1 MAKGIDPKFVHYG
14 IRKDDLAMIEAICE
28 AEGVDFDWLSED
40 ILKAYHAKKVDVIEM
55 SDNETEDI
63 IRNAI
68 QKNTSINTIMLI
80 QRIKISNYKT
90 YLSLDLDLT
99 VDDDRPIILIGGANG
114 GGKTTL
120 FEAISGALYGLKI
133 ENKEHFMELLNQGAL
148 NTAKPEIS
156 LQITF
161 VGKVL
166 GQQQKYI
173 LKRVYQLN
181 PQGKPLESVSLN
193 MNGNMYVYGT
203 MTAPKDRVKAEQEI
217 NKIIKANLPQEL
229 SQYFLFDAMQS
240 SELLKK
246 NVFAQTIR
254 DNFENV
260 LGFKKYLQL
269 KRAAEKLQQEWAQQR
284 LEAEKEAQEYNE
296 LCAQKDKLTAD
307 LNTCIAEQD
316 TKYKYLAS
324 VEVEYKRAKDG
335 AQEAS
340 ALNKKIQELA
350 SKIDDIVKRAA
361 TYAEDLKAFVDN
373 IEIDLFLPKLA
384 SNLAQE
390 INNILHIKEQ
400 LQKENTG
407 AYPLETLKDVT
418 NKIITYLKDLS
429 LCSESVDEEQ
439 VVSHIVAIQNSTNK
453 EDPFGYLDEAEVTAL
468 SNLVKRTGSNQ
479 FIALDRQR
487 QELEIQLSTLDN
499 LRSQK
504 QTLEQTQAGGNE
516 YLIQNYEAAQKQ
528 IEKLK
533 GQEATLKADIQRLEK
548 RIHQFDV
555 QIQQEPDI
563 KFDTLVKLKPLFEK
577 IADSLLKKKKA
588 QIESEMQQQL
598 NKLLVS
604 YKGHVAKVE
613 LSDSIEQFNIK
624 LYHTA
629 GNEISLN
636 QLNAA
641 SKQIF
646 IQVLLKVLR
655 NLGDYNPP
663 VMIDTVMGVLD
674 NESRDALMEEYFPQ
688 LAEQTILLCTTSEI
702 RTDSDYIKLE
712 PFISKTYTLHRN
724 VEAQNTTVEDGYFG
738 LTLNQ

>member
-1 MAKGIDPKFVHYG
+1 
-14 IRKDDLAMIEAICE
+14 
-28 AEGVDFDWLSED
+28 
-40 ILKAYHAKKVDVIEM
+40 
-55 SDNETEDI
+55 
-63 IRNAI
+63 
-68 QKNTSINTIMLI
+68 MLI

-148 NTAKPEIS
+148 NTVKPEIS
-156 LQITF
+156 LQVTF

-203 MTAPKDRVKAEQEI
+203 MTTPKDRVKAEQEI

-316 TKYKYLAS
+316 AKYKYLAS

-577 IADSLLKKKKA
+577 IADSLLKKKKPR
-588 QIESEMQQQL
+588 
-598 NKLLVS
+598 
-604 YKGHVAKVE
+604 
-613 LSDSIEQFNIK
+613 
-624 LYHTA
+624 
-629 GNEISLN
+629 
-636 QLNAA
+636 
-641 SKQIF
+641 
-646 IQVLLKVLR
+646 LKVKCSS
-655 NLGDYNPP
+655 NLTSYLFHTK
-663 VMIDTVMGVLD
+663 VM
-674 NESRDALMEEYFPQ
+674 
-688 LAEQTILLCTTSEI
+688 
-702 RTDSDYIKLE
+702 
-712 PFISKTYTLHRN
+712 
-724 VEAQNTTVEDGYFG
+724 
-738 LTLNQ
+738 

>member
-1 MAKGIDPKFVHYG
+1 M
-14 IRKDDLAMIEAICE
+14 
-28 AEGVDFDWLSED
+28 
-40 ILKAYHAKKVDVIEM
+40 
-55 SDNETEDI
+55 
-63 IRNAI
+63 
-68 QKNTSINTIMLI
+68 
-80 QRIKISNYKT
+80 
-90 YLSLDLDLT
+90 T

-203 MTAPKDRVKAEQEI
+203 MTTPKDRVKAEQEI

-340 ALNKKIQELA
+340 ALNKKIQELT

-418 NKIITYLKDLS
+418 SKIITYLKDLS

-533 GQEATLKADIQRLEK
+533 GQEATLRADIQRLEK

>member
-1 MAKGIDPKFVHYG
+1 
-14 IRKDDLAMIEAICE
+14 
-28 AEGVDFDWLSED
+28 
-40 ILKAYHAKKVDVIEM
+40 
-55 SDNETEDI
+55 
-63 IRNAI
+63 
-68 QKNTSINTIMLI
+68 MLI

-296 LCAQKDKLTAD
+296 LCAQKDKLTAN

-373 IEIDLFLPKLA
+373 IEIDLFLPKLVA
-384 SNLAQE
+384 NLAQE

-516 YLIQNYEAAQKQ
+516 YLIQNYEATQKQ
-528 IEKLK
+528 IEKQK

-588 QIESEMQQQL
+588 QIENEMQQQL

>member
-1 MAKGIDPKFVHYG
+1 
-14 IRKDDLAMIEAICE
+14 
-28 AEGVDFDWLSED
+28 
-40 ILKAYHAKKVDVIEM
+40 
-55 SDNETEDI
+55 
-63 IRNAI
+63 
-68 QKNTSINTIMLI
+68 MLI

-316 TKYKYLAS
+316 KKYKYLAS

-373 IEIDLFLPKLA
+373 MEIDLFLPKLA

-390 INNILHIKEQ
+390 INNILHIKEL

-418 NKIITYLKDLS
+418 NKIISYLKDLS

-516 YLIQNYEAAQKQ
+516 YLIQNYEATQKQ
-528 IEKLK
+528 IEKQK

>member
-1 MAKGIDPKFVHYG
+1 
-14 IRKDDLAMIEAICE
+14 
-28 AEGVDFDWLSED
+28 
-40 ILKAYHAKKVDVIEM
+40 
-55 SDNETEDI
+55 
-63 IRNAI
+63 
-68 QKNTSINTIMLI
+68 MLI

-316 TKYKYLAS
+316 AKYKYLAS

-384 SNLAQE
+384 ANLAQE

-468 SNLVKRTGSNQ
+468 SNLVKQTGSNQ

-487 QELEIQLSTLDN
+487 QELEFQLSTLDN

>member
-1 MAKGIDPKFVHYG
+1 
-14 IRKDDLAMIEAICE
+14 
-28 AEGVDFDWLSED
+28 
-40 ILKAYHAKKVDVIEM
+40 
-55 SDNETEDI
+55 
-63 IRNAI
+63 
-68 QKNTSINTIMLI
+68 MLI

-203 MTAPKDRVKAEQEI
+203 MTAPNDRVKAEQEI

-439 VVSHIVAIQNSTNK
+439 VVSHIVAIENSTNK

-504 QTLEQTQAGGNE
+504 QELEQTQAGGNE

-533 GQEATLKADIQRLEK
+533 SQEATLKADIQRLEK

>member
-1 MAKGIDPKFVHYG
+1 
-14 IRKDDLAMIEAICE
+14 
-28 AEGVDFDWLSED
+28 
-40 ILKAYHAKKVDVIEM
+40 
-55 SDNETEDI
+55 
-63 IRNAI
+63 
-68 QKNTSINTIMLI
+68 
-80 QRIKISNYKT
+80 
-90 YLSLDLDLT
+90 
-99 VDDDRPIILIGGANG
+99 
-114 GGKTTL
+114 
-120 FEAISGALYGLKI
+120 
-133 ENKEHFMELLNQGAL
+133 
-148 NTAKPEIS
+148 
-156 LQITF
+156 
-161 VGKVL
+161 
-166 GQQQKYI
+166 
-173 LKRVYQLN
+173 
-181 PQGKPLESVSLN
+181 
-193 MNGNMYVYGT
+193 

-269 KRAAEKLQQEWAQQR
+269 RRAAEKLQQEWAQQR

-316 TKYKYLAS
+316 AKYKYLAS

-384 SNLAQE
+384 ANLAQE

>member
-1 MAKGIDPKFVHYG
+1 
-14 IRKDDLAMIEAICE
+14 
-28 AEGVDFDWLSED
+28 
-40 ILKAYHAKKVDVIEM
+40 
-55 SDNETEDI
+55 
-63 IRNAI
+63 
-68 QKNTSINTIMLI
+68 MLI

-133 ENKEHFMELLNQGAL
+133 EDKEHFMELLNQGAL

-350 SKIDDIVKRAA
+350 GKIDDIVKRAA

-453 EDPFGYLDEAEVTAL
+453 EDPFGYLDETEVTAL

-533 GQEATLKADIQRLEK
+533 VQEATLKADIQRLEK

-724 VEAQNTTVEDGYFG
+724 VEAQNTTVEEGYFG

>member
-1 MAKGIDPKFVHYG
+1 
-14 IRKDDLAMIEAICE
+14 
-28 AEGVDFDWLSED
+28 
-40 ILKAYHAKKVDVIEM
+40 
-55 SDNETEDI
+55 
-63 IRNAI
+63 
-68 QKNTSINTIMLI
+68 MLI

-468 SNLVKRTGSNQ
+468 SNLVKLTGSNQ

-533 GQEATLKADIQRLEK
+533 SQEATLKADIQRLEK

-577 IADSLLKKKKA
+577 IADSLLKKKKS

>member
-1 MAKGIDPKFVHYG
+1 
-14 IRKDDLAMIEAICE
+14 
-28 AEGVDFDWLSED
+28 
-40 ILKAYHAKKVDVIEM
+40 
-55 SDNETEDI
+55 
-63 IRNAI
+63 
-68 QKNTSINTIMLI
+68 MLI

-133 ENKEHFMELLNQGAL
+133 EDKEHFMELLNQGAL

-350 SKIDDIVKRAA
+350 GKIDDIVKRAA

-453 EDPFGYLDEAEVTAL
+453 EDPFGYLDETEVTAL

-533 GQEATLKADIQRLEK
+533 VQEATLKADIQRLEK

>member
-1 MAKGIDPKFVHYG
+1 
-14 IRKDDLAMIEAICE
+14 
-28 AEGVDFDWLSED
+28 
-40 ILKAYHAKKVDVIEM
+40 
-55 SDNETEDI
+55 
-63 IRNAI
+63 
-68 QKNTSINTIMLI
+68 MLI

-114 GGKTTL
+114 GGKPTL

-533 GQEATLKADIQRLEK
+533 SQEATLKADIQRLEK

>member
-1 MAKGIDPKFVHYG
+1 
-14 IRKDDLAMIEAICE
+14 
-28 AEGVDFDWLSED
+28 
-40 ILKAYHAKKVDVIEM
+40 
-55 SDNETEDI
+55 
-63 IRNAI
+63 
-68 QKNTSINTIMLI
+68 MLI

-114 GGKTTL
+114 GGKTSL

-533 GQEATLKADIQRLEK
+533 SQEATLKADIQRLEK

>member
-1 MAKGIDPKFVHYG
+1 
-14 IRKDDLAMIEAICE
+14 
-28 AEGVDFDWLSED
+28 
-40 ILKAYHAKKVDVIEM
+40 
-55 SDNETEDI
+55 
-63 IRNAI
+63 
-68 QKNTSINTIMLI
+68 MLI

-296 LCAQKDKLTAD
+296 LCAQKDKLTAN

-316 TKYKYLAS
+316 KKYKYLAS

-373 IEIDLFLPKLA
+373 MEIDLFLPKLA

-390 INNILHIKEQ
+390 INNILHIKEL

-418 NKIITYLKDLS
+418 NKIISYLKDLS

-533 GQEATLKADIQRLEK
+533 SQEATLKADIQRLEK

>member
-1 MAKGIDPKFVHYG
+1 
-14 IRKDDLAMIEAICE
+14 
-28 AEGVDFDWLSED
+28 
-40 ILKAYHAKKVDVIEM
+40 
-55 SDNETEDI
+55 
-63 IRNAI
+63 
-68 QKNTSINTIMLI
+68 MLI

-203 MTAPKDRVKAEQEI
+203 MTAPKDRVKAEQVI

-307 LNTCIAEQD
+307 LNTCITEQD

-533 GQEATLKADIQRLEK
+533 SQEATLKADIQRLEK

-724 VEAQNTTVEDGYFG
+724 VEAQNTTVEDGYFS

>member
-1 MAKGIDPKFVHYG
+1 
-14 IRKDDLAMIEAICE
+14 
-28 AEGVDFDWLSED
+28 
-40 ILKAYHAKKVDVIEM
+40 
-55 SDNETEDI
+55 
-63 IRNAI
+63 
-68 QKNTSINTIMLI
+68 MLI

-453 EDPFGYLDEAEVTAL
+453 EDPFGYFDEAEVTAL

-724 VEAQNTTVEDGYFG
+724 VEAQNTTVENGYFG

>member
-1 MAKGIDPKFVHYG
+1 
-14 IRKDDLAMIEAICE
+14 
-28 AEGVDFDWLSED
+28 
-40 ILKAYHAKKVDVIEM
+40 
-55 SDNETEDI
+55 
-63 IRNAI
+63 
-68 QKNTSINTIMLI
+68 MLI

-181 PQGKPLESVSLN
+181 PQGRPLESVSLN

-296 LCAQKDKLTAD
+296 LCAQKDKLTAE

-340 ALNKKIQELA
+340 ALNKKVQELV

-613 LSDSIEQFNIK
+613 LSESIEQFNIK

-724 VEAQNTTVEDGYFG
+724 VEAQNTTVEKGYFG